1 VHNSLG
7 RTSSSVG
14 SRASASTAAACRRSR
29 FEWPNV
35 LPYTVLKISA
45 FQDRHENKDAYDLL
59 CCSRSSTTRVGLGL
73 LDVPRRQA
81 ESPRMPR

>member
-1 VHNSLG
+1 
-7 RTSSSVG
+7 
-14 SRASASTAAACRRSR
+14 
-29 FEWPNV
+29 
-35 LPYTVLKISA
+35 VLKISA